1 MKLRF
6 LGAAGTVTGSR
17 YLLES
22 KGTRILVDCGLFQ
35 GLKNLRLRN
44 WAPFP
49 VKPAGVSAVILTH
62 AHLDHSG
69 YLPALARDGF
79 DGPVYCSRG
88 TRELCKILLPDS
100 ARLQEQ
106 DAEYANRR
114 GFSKHRPA
122 LPLYDSNDARRALG
136 LFSSLAFDR
145 RHRLREGPDLSLR
158 RAGHILG
165 AASAEIDWRGVKIVF
180 SGDLGRYDDPTMIAP
195 DAVTQADYLVVES
208 TYGDR
213 SHERRDPQEVLA
225 GVIDRTIARGGTVI
239 IPAFAVGRAQT
250 LLYHLERLKA
260 SGRIADVPIYLNSPM
275 AIEASEM
282 FCRHGDDQ
290 RLSDEERRRACAV
303 ARHVESVDESKA
315 LNESDAPK
323 IILSAS
329 GMATGGRVL
338 HHIAK
343 FAPDPR
349 SAILFAGFQ
358 AAGTRGAAMVA
369 GAESVK
375 IHGEYVPV
383 RAEVQNLDML
393 SAHADANEILRWL
406 RNFARPPRMTFVTHG
421 EPTAADTLRRR
432 IQDEL
437 GWRCRVPEHM
447 DVESLTQSP

>member
-1 MKLRF
+1 MKLHF
-6 LGAAGTVTGSR
+6 FGAAGTVTGSR

-49 VKPAGVSAVILTH
+49 VPPASIAAIILTH

-69 YLPALARDGF
+69 YAPALVRDGF
-79 DGPVYCSRG
+79 DGPVYCSKG

-114 GFSKHRPA
+114 GFSKHKPA
-122 LPLYDSNDARRALG
+122 LPLYGSADAARALR
-136 LFSSLAFDR
+136 LFSSLTFDR
-145 RHRLREGPDLSLR
+145 RHTLREGPDLHLY
-158 RAGHILG
+158 RAGHLLG
-165 AASAEIDWRGVKIVF
+165 AASVELSWRRTKILF

-195 DAVTQADYLVVES
+195 DAIPDTDYLVVES

-213 SHERRDPQEVLA
+213 AHPRRDPQEALA
-225 GVIDRTIARGGTVI
+225 SVIERTIARGGTVV

-250 LLYHLERLKA
+250 LLFHLERLKA
-260 SGRIADVPIYLNSPM
+260 SGRLADVPIYLNSPM

-282 FCRHGDDQ
+282 FRRYRDDQ
-290 RLSDEERRRACAV
+290 RLSDEERHRACAV
-303 ARHVESVDESKA
+303 AKYVVSVEESKV
-315 LNESDAPK
+315 LNEDDTPK

-329 GMATGGRVL
+329 GMATGGRIL
-338 HHIAK
+338 HHLAK

-349 SAILFAGFQ
+349 NAILFTGFQ
-358 AAGTRGAAMVA
+358 AVGTRGAAIVA
-369 GAESVK
+369 GAETVK
-375 IHGEYVPV
+375 IHGAYVPI
-383 RAEVQNLDML
+383 RAEVKNLDML
-393 SAHADANEILRWL
+393 SAHADANDVMRWL
-406 RNFARPPRMTFVTHG
+406 RNFVRPPRMTFVTHG
-421 EPTAADTLRRR
+421 EPVAADMLRRR

-437 GWRCRVPEHM
+437 GWPCRVPEHM
-447 DVESLTQSP
+447 DVENLVAAS